1 MREYF
6 DVESLAQEVGVSERT
21 VRRWIDD
28 AVNPLPSHAVRTGGR
43 DRGRVLILRSEFDAW
58 VKRFAP
64 ARATD
69 TAMDERV
76 AAAVVR
82 SMRG

>member
-1 MREYF
+1 
-6 DVESLAQEVGVSERT
+6 
-21 VRRWIDD
+21 
-28 AVNPLPSHAVRTGGR
+28 
-43 DRGRVLILRSEFDAW
+43 VLILRSEFDAW